1 MFLPFRDHNPSRRR
15 AYVTWSLIVINCVAY
30 LSTSIAFGDSFSLS
44 LLHAEWALVP
54 KQIMS
59 GQNWNGLLTSMFL
72 HGGLLHLSGN
82 MLYLAIFGDNLEDR
96 LGHIPFLL
104 FYLACG
110 VAAGLVHVSSSPFST
125 IPLVGAS
132 GAIAGVMG
140 GYLLLFPRARID
152 VFCIFL
158 IFFKIVSV
166 SAWIVIGVW
175 FAIQLFGASG
185 PAGTVAYWAHLG
197 GFLAG
202 AVLTLPVFFS
212 SGGVSRW
219 GSRTRLRQTDGIP
232 PVSTTFP
239 LVTRRR
245 R

>member
-15 AYVTWSLIVINCVAY
+15 AYVTWLLIIVNCVAY
-30 LSTSIAFGDSFSLS
+30 ILISLAYADGFSLA
-44 LLHAEWALVP
+44 LFHAEWALVP
-54 KQIMS
+54 RQIMS
-59 GQNWNGLLTSMFL
+59 GQNWYGLLTSMFL
-72 HGGLLHLSGN
+72 HGGILHLSGN

-96 LGHIPFLL
+96 LGHIPFLF

-110 VAAGLVHVSSSPFST
+110 VVSGLAHISFSPLSN

-140 GYLLLFPRARID
+140 GYLLLFPKARID

-158 IFFKIVSV
+158 IFFKVISV
-166 SAWIVIGVW
+166 SAWVVIGIW
-175 FAIQLFGASG
+175 FAFQLFGATE
-185 PAGTVAYWAHLG
+185 PAGSVAYWAHLG
-197 GFLAG
+197 GFFAG
-202 AVLTLPVFFS
+202 ALLTLPVFFS
-212 SGGVSRW
+212 SGGFGLWR
-219 GSRTRLRQTDGIP
+219 SRTQSRQTIGTP

-239 LVTRRR
+239 IVTRRR